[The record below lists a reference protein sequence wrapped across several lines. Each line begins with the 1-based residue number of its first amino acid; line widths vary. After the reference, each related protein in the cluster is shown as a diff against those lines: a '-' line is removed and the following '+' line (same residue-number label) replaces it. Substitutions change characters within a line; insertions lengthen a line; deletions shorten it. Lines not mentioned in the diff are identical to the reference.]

1 MLLPDSSTS
10 APVAV
15 VTSQVQASKAYGL
28 LSSLSFP
35 PPLAGIHSGGTSSGW
50 YRGSS
55 SPTARKVSVP
65 LLVEDR
71 STHQVVSLAAQQAMP
86 SMGCLSGAWGNFEF
100 PLLLYAVS
108 STSNLVHQCRS
119 ALSSRGFDYIA
130 VSTFGLCY
138 NIRCFDSLTPTRNDN
153 LCARRIPGN
162 PVNNVR
168 TA

>member
-86 SMGCLSGAWGNFEF
+86 SMGCLSRAWGNFEF
-100 PLLLYAVS
+100 SSFVRGILDFQPRSSVSLGSLLERLR
-108 STSNLVHQCRS
+108 LHCRKH
-119 ALSSRGFDYIA
+119 
-130 VSTFGLCY
+130 
-138 NIRCFDSLTPTRNDN
+138 IRSVLQHSVLRQPHSH
-153 LCARRIPGN
+153 AQ
-162 PVNNVR
+162 
-168 TA
+168 